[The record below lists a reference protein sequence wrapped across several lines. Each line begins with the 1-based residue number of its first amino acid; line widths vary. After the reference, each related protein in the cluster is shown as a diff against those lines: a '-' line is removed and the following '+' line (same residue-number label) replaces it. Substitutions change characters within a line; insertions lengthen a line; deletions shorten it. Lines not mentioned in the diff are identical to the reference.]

1 MQTSDHSS
9 LWRLVQWRL
18 GGGHKKWLAP
28 TPRIASDQATRA
40 SFPYKCGTP
49 GCNQKFAQPEHLR
62 QHTENSHLKKSPSK
76 PLPKQTQA
84 ARPPS
89 PEFHTPVF
97 SLGSPPP
104 PLTPSPT
111 FAFVTPP
118 ATETVLPVPPK
129 VPHKTPAFKHTP
141 ATSGALQPPVFVA
154 TPAHPPNPPN
164 PTPVRFQY
172 TRDMPELT
180 TFTGDRKRDTVS
192 PPDFQQARNYFRAAR
207 DHRDH
212 FKDKSL
218 ADKWFKALDPVGPE
232 LASFAAF
239 SVAFEARFQGVQEVV
254 KPQAQLEA
262 ELSRMRIT
270 LQDLGVEYMTIRDKT
285 VYTIVNFANRVE
297 DAASA
302 ADAGKKTIGLWE
314 FVQNLPP
321 VIQDSISV
329 MPADWDTAAS
339 EISKFSQTKI
349 AAAVKAYLVQT
360 ALQDKMAHLS
370 YKLEHGLRISPPR
383 ASNINHTPVSTNR
396 TPPPAAPPAGNG
408 PCAKK
413 IPTEADKRVLR
424 NVIVNTIVKMS
435 ADTSEGQAAYLANI
449 ASWNVRFANIPTGRL
464 ALETI
469 GYPLHPGSSA
479 PCMADCY
486 KCGMATSP
494 PHIRPHC
501 TGSPAPALEQR
512 YRSVCGEWLGPR
524 SAIPVPV
531 NAVTPWWEDVGS
543 AAAVVDE
550 EEVLRRERRAH
561 VVIGGAATSR
571 VREEREEDEDVPDN
585 EAAELSGKMQQERGQ
600 KSQRETYT
608 GDRESSPRGVINP
621 ATAHS
626 VALTLGMAAGEPL
639 AGTMEIFVHHT

>member
-1 MQTSDHSS
+1 M
-9 LWRLVQWRL
+9 
-18 GGGHKKWLAP
+18 P
-28 TPRIASDQATRA
+28 TP

-49 GCNQKFAQPEHLR
+49 GCNQSLR
-62 QHTENSHLKKSPSK
+62 NPSIC
-76 PLPKQTQA
+76 TQA

-141 ATSGALQPPVFVA
+141 ATSSALQPPVFVA

-172 TRDMPELT
+172 TRDMPELM
-180 TFTGDRKRDTVS
+180 TFTGDHKRDTVS
-192 PPDFQQARNYFRAAR
+192 PPDFQQARNYFRAVNITTDAAR
-207 DHRDH
+207 LETITTTSRI
-212 FKDKSL
+212 SSR
-218 ADKWFKALDPVGPE
+218 PVGPE

-270 LQDLGVEYMTIRDKT
+270 LQDLGVEYVTIRDKT

-321 VIQDSISV
+321 VIQDSISA

-339 EISKFSQTKI
+339 EISNVSQTKI
-349 AAAVKAYLVQT
+349 AAASMVF
-360 ALQDKMAHLS
+360 ALAPH
-370 YKLEHGLRISPPR
+370 

-408 PCAKK
+408 PRAKK

-424 NVIVNTIVKMS
+424 NVIVNTVVKMS

-449 ASWNVRFANIPTGRL
+449 ASWNARFANIPTGWL

-512 YRSVCGEWLGPR
+512 FRSVCGEWLGPR

-550 EEVLRRERRAH
+550 VEQDFVE
-561 VVIGGAATSR
+561 G
-571 VREEREEDEDVPDN
+571 
-585 EAAELSGKMQQERGQ
+585 LSE
-600 KSQRETYT
+600 
-608 GDRESSPRGVINP
+608 
-621 ATAHS
+621 
-626 VALTLGMAAGEPL
+626 
-639 AGTMEIFVHHT
+639 